1 MSSGWLHVLNGC
13 FSQPEFIWE
22 SSLWSCLAGTCSKT
36 KSKIITFE
44 LDWKC
49 GERKTDYLQGHFWSL
64 LLHCRFFCYV
74 YFFPSCNCFD
84 LLRYFTFIF
93 YDIIILVIFFHIA
106 IYIAALVII
115 RDVPNRFFSP
125 WSRSESFLIF
135 CKCRYWVLIWNLA
148 SANVFLDKT
157 AAIRKIVPAC
167 KLFLNC
173 FFILLK
179 QSIYFDMVLSYSAY
193 AIATLAYHPPCIS
206 KWVYDA
212 ALWQQN
218 LEYSQLNCVWDAA
231 HALYLHIIHCFFHIP
246 YVVT

>member
-1 MSSGWLHVLNGC
+1 MWGKKNWLFARALLIFVVTLPFFLLC
-13 FSQPEFIWE
+13 IFL
-22 SSLWSCLAGTCSKT
+22 SLV
-36 KSKIITFE
+36 
-44 LDWKC
+44 
-49 GERKTDYLQGHFWSL
+49 QL
-64 LLHCRFFCYV
+64 LWFTEIF
-74 YFFPSCNCFD
+74 YFYILWYHNSCN
-84 LLRYFTFIF
+84 
-93 YDIIILVIFFHIA
+93 FFHIA